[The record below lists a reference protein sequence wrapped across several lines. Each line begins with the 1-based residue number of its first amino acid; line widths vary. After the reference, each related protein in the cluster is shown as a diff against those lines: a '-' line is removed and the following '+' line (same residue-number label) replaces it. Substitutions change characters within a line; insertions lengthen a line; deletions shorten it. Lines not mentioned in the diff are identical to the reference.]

1 MSFIQKITTRA
12 KKIRKGTGMKWHTAL
27 KKAGIELRGSKVT
40 AKKKTV
46 SKKLSQAKKTVSP
59 SPVASGLGVMKSAY
73 RRALEDRL
81 GTLLLRRELAKK
93 KADRKKLAR
102 EINIARAD
110 LRHVKN

>member
-46 SKKLSQAKKTVSP
+46 SKKKVAKKTVSP